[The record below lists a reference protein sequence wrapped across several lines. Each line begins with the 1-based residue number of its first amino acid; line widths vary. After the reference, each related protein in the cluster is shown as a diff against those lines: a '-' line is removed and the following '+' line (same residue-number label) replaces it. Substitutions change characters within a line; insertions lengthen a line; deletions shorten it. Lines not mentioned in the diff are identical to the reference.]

1 MNMINAGIITIKAGQ
16 LRQAIETT
24 IPRIFNAVDSTD

>member
-1 MNMINAGIITIKAGQ
+1 MNMIKAGMMTIKAGQ

-24 IPRIFNAVDSTD
+24 IPRMLNNVDKTD